1 MLLDFVRHHKLL
13 SAFTVFAVSAFSF
26 IVISISELNLSLI
39 ESRSKILL
47 DDKNNIIAY
56 SLSSDT
62 QSLRFLTR
70 KEDVAD
76 IYLKMLIANEDND
89 FYSHMGVNLSSLIRA
104 TFSNIHSNKITSGG
118 STIAMQVAKRLTHHK
133 RTYLNKLKEIVQ
145 AIYLTSNYGR
155 DKVISF
161 YLTTAPFGSNI
172 EGVNAASLKWFNHSA
187 KRMTPSEA
195 ALLTALPRAPEKMR
209 PDKNLKAA
217 FYYKNEVLKLSYL
230 HKVIDKDVLNASL
243 EEDIPNSLYKI
254 DAPALT
260 LANKLFYSSKNK
272 EIKTYLNS
280 DIQRLLNDTASNYER
295 LKTDNAVLSIIVLDS
310 LSKKVVGL
318 LGSSDVKESQICL
331 PFSLRSPG
339 STLKPFAY
347 GQAFAEGRLHPATIL
362 HDDANLY
369 GTWSPVNFNKS
380 YKGQINAFD
389 ALRYSLNLP
398 AIEVI
403 DKIGADSF
411 VSLLNTNEKKLFLKN
426 NKADLSVV
434 LGSGNISLFSL
445 TKLYAMLNNDGLYSD
460 FKLTTEQNN
469 LKSYRLLT
477 KASARAVYEILA
489 TTPRPLSHPQV
500 KNVSYKTGTS
510 YKFKD
515 ALAIG
520 SFNQYTVGVAIR
532 YPDNKVSTYHNTG
545 YKDAAPILFS
555 VITSLPQVKFNKE
568 IIDDQLLDK
577 NAPLSLKE
585 LSKEQTIVTDNE
597 ALKIVFPSNGDV
609 ITPDYNGNV
618 FIRYK
623 GGVGKV
629 YLMIDDNQTDNSY
642 FKVDEEGF
650 YKVSVFDEKGH
661 SDYVKFKVILK

>member
-13 SAFTVFAVSAFSF
+13 SAFTVFVVSAFSF

-145 AIYLTSNYGR
+145 AIYLTSYYGR

-172 EGVNAASLKWFNHSA
+172 EGVNAASLTWFNHSA

-195 ALLTALPRAPEKMR
+195 ALLTALPRAPEKIR

-272 EIKTYLNS
+272 EIK
-280 DIQRLLNDTASNYER
+280 
-295 LKTDNAVLSIIVLDS
+295 
-310 LSKKVVGL
+310 
-318 LGSSDVKESQICL
+318 GSSC
-331 PFSLRSPG
+331 
-339 STLKPFAY
+339 
-347 GQAFAEGRLHPATIL
+347 
-362 HDDANLY
+362 
-369 GTWSPVNFNKS
+369 
-380 YKGQINAFD
+380 
-389 ALRYSLNLP
+389 
-398 AIEVI
+398 
-403 DKIGADSF
+403 
-411 VSLLNTNEKKLFLKN
+411 
-426 NKADLSVV
+426 
-434 LGSGNISLFSL
+434 IS
-445 TKLYAMLNNDGLYSD
+445 M
-460 FKLTTEQNN
+460 
-469 LKSYRLLT
+469 
-477 KASARAVYEILA
+477 
-489 TTPRPLSHPQV
+489 
-500 KNVSYKTGTS
+500 
-510 YKFKD
+510 
-515 ALAIG
+515 
-520 SFNQYTVGVAIR
+520 
-532 YPDNKVSTYHNTG
+532 
-545 YKDAAPILFS
+545 
-555 VITSLPQVKFNKE
+555 
-568 IIDDQLLDK
+568 
-577 NAPLSLKE
+577 
-585 LSKEQTIVTDNE
+585 
-597 ALKIVFPSNGDV
+597 
-609 ITPDYNGNV
+609 
-618 FIRYK
+618 
-623 GGVGKV
+623 GK
-629 YLMIDDNQTDNSY
+629 
-642 FKVDEEGF
+642 
-650 YKVSVFDEKGH
+650 
-661 SDYVKFKVILK
+661 

>member
-1 MLLDFVRHHKLL
+1 MRFNFVKQHKIL
-13 SAFTVFAVSAFSF
+13 SAFIIFIVSAFSF

-39 ESRSKILL
+39 DSRSKLLL

-62 QSLRFLTR
+62 QSLRFLT
-70 KEDVAD
+70 KTEDVAD

-89 FYSHMGVNLSSLIRA
+89 FYSHVGVNFASLFRA
-104 TFSNIHSNKITSGG
+104 TFSNIKSSRIKSGG

-145 AIYLTSNYGR
+145 AIYLTAYYGR
-155 DKVISF
+155 DKVLSF

-172 EGVNAASLKWFNHSA
+172 EGVNAAALKWFNHSA

-195 ALLTALPRAPEKMR
+195 ALLTALPRAPEKIR
-209 PDKNLKAA
+209 PDKNLKTA
-217 FYYKNEVLKLSYL
+217 FYYKNEVLKLSYS
-230 HKVIDKDVLNASL
+230 HKVIDKDVLKASL
-243 EEDIPNSLYKI
+243 EESIPTHLYKI
-254 DAPALT
+254 EAPALT
-260 LANKLFYSSKNK
+260 LSNKLFYSNKNN
-272 EIKTYLNS
+272 EIKTYLNP
-280 DIQRLLNDTASNYER
+280 DIQRLLNDTATSYER
-295 LKTDNAVLSIIVLDS
+295 LKTDNAVLSIVVLDS
-310 LSKKVVGL
+310 LSKKVVGF
-318 LGSSDVKESQICL
+318 LGSSDVKKSQICL
-331 PFSLRSPG
+331 PYSLRSPG

-347 GQAFAEGRLHPATIL
+347 AQAFAEGKLHPATIL
-362 HDDANLY
+362 HDDSNLY
-369 GTWSPVNFNKS
+369 GTWAPVNFDKS
-380 YKGQINAFD
+380 FKGQIQASD

-411 VSLLNTNEKKLFLKN
+411 VNLINTNENKLFIKN

-434 LGSGNISLFSL
+434 LGSGDISLFSL

-460 FKLTTEQNN
+460 YKLTTEQTNI
-469 LKSYRLLT
+469 KSYRLLT
-477 KASARAVYEILA
+477 KASARAVYNILSN
-489 TTPRPLSHPQV
+489 TPRPLSHPAV

-520 SFNQYTVGVAIR
+520 SLNQYTVGVAIR

-555 VITSLPQVKFNKE
+555 VITSLPKFCFNKE
-568 IIDDQLLDK
+568 IIDDQLLEK

-585 LSKEQTIVTDNE
+585 LSKEQTVVTDDN

-629 YLMIDDNQTDNSY
+629 YFMIDDNQTDNNY
-642 FKVDEEGF
+642 FKVDEPGF
-650 YKVSVFDEKGH
+650 YKVSAFDEKGH